1 MRQDRQTTDPVGQD
15 VVQHHHQRRVPVRV
29 RDVGDEQRAPQRLRS
44 GQRPGKG
51 VRGERQCGVPV
62 AGTGAPHLGEVGIDV
77 EVGVVEPVGTPE
89 SEGRLDQALPQAS
102 NPDEAF
108 GEHGHQCRGVRQVLT
123 GEEDRS
129 TDIHGYPSHV
139 RDEFDQVSGTD
150 AVDAVRGR
158 HPSRMTDARCPSIAY
173 GRVGEQCEHGW
184 FRVGGRAETTGDA
197 ASAPP

>member
-89 SEGRLDQALPQAS
+89 SEGRLDQALAAGVEP
-102 NPDEAF
+102 
-108 GEHGHQCRGVRQVLT
+108 GRGVRRARSSVSWGSSGSHRRRRSQHRHSWVPVPRPRRVRSGLRDRC
-123 GEEDRS
+123 GRCRSRPPPFEDDRRTLS
-129 TDIHGYPSHV
+129 VYCL
-139 RDEFDQVSGTD
+139 R
-150 AVDAVRGR
+150 
-158 HPSRMTDARCPSIAY
+158 PSRGA
-173 GRVGEQCEHGW
+173 V
-184 FRVGGRAETTGDA
+184 
-197 ASAPP
+197 